1 MTERAIIKEMSIS
14 TESPLEIKQLELGP
28 MENYIYLVSN
38 KFTKDCVVIDPAWD
52 IKSIEDEIS
61 ANGLNLKAAL
71 ITHGHPDHTNG
82 IEELL
87 KTHDIPIMV
96 SEHEASFYKPI
107 GENIKEVKANHSLEL
122 GDNENKISIDF
133 VHTPGHTPGSQC
145 FYIKSAKRSF
155 YAANNLHFESTNILV
170 SGDTLFLDGCGR
182 CDMPGGDAEVMF
194 DTIQSTLLK
203 LPNDTVVY
211 PGHNYH
217 HYCCDSLE
225 NQKKTNPY
233 LQFDNLHNFIG
244 KRLG

>member
-1 MTERAIIKEMSIS
+1 MSITS
-14 TESPLEIKQLELGP
+14 ESPLEIKQMELGP
-28 MENYIYLVSN
+28 MDNYIYLISN

-52 IKSIEDEIS
+52 VNSIKEEIE
-61 ANGLNLKAAL
+61 ANGLNLKSAL

-87 KTHDIPIMV
+87 KHYDIPIMV
-96 SEHEASFYKPI
+96 SEHEAAFYKPI
-107 GENIKEVKANHSLEL
+107 GENIVEVKANHKLEL
-122 GDNENKISIDF
+122 GDSENQLEIDF

-145 FYIKSAKRSF
+145 FFIKTARKS
-155 YAANNLHFESTNILV
+155 YTQANNLQLEAQHLLV

-182 CDMPGGDAEVMF
+182 CDMPGGDAEIMY
-194 DTIQSTLLK
+194 DTISNILMK
-203 LPNDTVVY
+203 MPDDTVIF

-233 LQFDNLHNFIG
+233 MQYDNLKGFIS
-244 KRLG
+244 RRMP

>member
-1 MTERAIIKEMSIS
+1 MSIIS
-14 TESPLEIKQLELGP
+14 ESPLEIKQMELGP
-28 MENYIYLVSN
+28 MENYIYLISN
-38 KFTKDCVVIDPAWD
+38 KFTKEAVVIDPAWD
-52 IKSIEDEIS
+52 VNSIKEEIE
-61 ANGLNLKAAL
+61 ANGLSLKSAL

-87 KTHDIPIMV
+87 KHYDIPIMV

-107 GENIKEVKANHSLEL
+107 GENIVEVKANHRLEL
-122 GDNENKISIDF
+122 GDSENQLEIDF

-145 FYIKSAKRSF
+145 FFIKTAKKS
-155 YAANNLHFESTNILV
+155 YSQANNLQLEAQHLLV

-182 CDMPGGDAEVMF
+182 CDMPGGDAELMY
-194 DTIQSTLLK
+194 DTISNILMK
-203 LPNDTVVY
+203 MPDDTVIF

-233 LQFDNLHNFIG
+233 MQYDNLKGFIS
-244 KRLG
+244 RRMP

>member
-1 MTERAIIKEMSIS
+1 M
-14 TESPLEIKQLELGP
+14 TESPLEIKQMELGP
-28 MENYIYLVSN
+28 MENYIYLVTN

-52 IKSIEDEIS
+52 VDAIKDEVS

-87 KTHDIPIMV
+87 KHYDIPIMV
-96 SEHEASFYKPI
+96 SESEAEFYKPI
-107 GENIKEVKANHSLEL
+107 GENIIDVKASHKLEL
-122 GDNENKISIDF
+122 GDAENRIDIDF

-145 FYIKSAKRSF
+145 FYIKTAKRS
-155 YAANNLHFESTNILV
+155 YSAANDVHFESENILV

-182 CDMPGGDAEVMF
+182 CDMPGGDAEVMY
-194 DTIQSTLLK
+194 DTISNILMK
-203 LPNDTVVY
+203 MPDDTVIF

-233 LQFDNLHNFIG
+233 MQFDNLKSFIG